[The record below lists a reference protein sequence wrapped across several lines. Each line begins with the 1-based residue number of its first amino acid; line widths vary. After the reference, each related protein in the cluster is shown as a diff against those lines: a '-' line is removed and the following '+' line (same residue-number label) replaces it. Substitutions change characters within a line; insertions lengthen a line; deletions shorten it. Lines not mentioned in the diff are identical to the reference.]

1 MPYSYLLM
9 WVARDGRRMTC
20 SGLSSMPR
28 SVHCFESLPCIY
40 VGSEQKPVYLP
51 TYRVLIYDYQ
61 PIPLR

>member
-1 MPYSYLLM
+1 M

-20 SGLSSMPR
+20 SGLSSMP
-28 SVHCFESLPCIY
+28 SFESLPCIY